1 MYHRFSGRLIIVAWT
16 LAVLV
21 VPLPL
26 ASQARGKPQ
35 RYTAVAVDLDRGTTS
50 RVEFTVNRWSTDAER
65 RELMSTMMTK
75 GADALLEALQDQPRI
90 GFIQVNQGL
99 GWDLRFAWQEP
110 GEDGGQRVILATD
123 RPMSF
128 WETANRPRSVDYP
141 FTVIELHLEDGKGEG
156 TLSLA
161 TRVIPNESQ
170 NIVILENF
178 DMQRIRLTEVVASQ

>member
-1 MYHRFSGRLIIVAWT
+1 MCHQITGRLIIAAWA
-16 LAVLV
+16 LAVLA
-21 VPLPL
+21 PLPL
-26 ASQARGKPQ
+26 AAQTKGKPQ
-35 RYTAVAVDLDRGTTS
+35 HYTAVAVDLDRGTTS

-65 RELMSTMMTK
+65 QKLMSTMMTK
-75 GADALLEALQDQPRI
+75 GADALLEALQDQPRV

-99 GWDLRFAWQEP
+99 GWDLHFAWREP

-141 FTVIELHLEDGKGEG
+141 FTVIELHLKDGKGEG

-178 DMQRIRLTEVVASQ
+178 DMQRIRLTEVIASQ